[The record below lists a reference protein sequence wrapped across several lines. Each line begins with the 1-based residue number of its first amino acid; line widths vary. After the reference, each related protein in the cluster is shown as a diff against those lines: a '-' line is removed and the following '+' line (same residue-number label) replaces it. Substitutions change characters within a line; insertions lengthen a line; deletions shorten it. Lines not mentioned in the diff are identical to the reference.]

1 MLIRDK
7 KDSDIES
14 IAKVHY
20 ESWMSTFKGI
30 LPDRYLDNITLE
42 SYIEKHHIFNAPC
55 LVAEVDDQVVGFLMY
70 SKDKDED
77 TSDKC
82 GEIMVIYLLEA
93 YQNSGI
99 GTELMQEAERRMSKD
114 YDQLSVWVVE
124 QNIQAVNFYE
134 KFGFKKDDKSE
145 LNEQDTTLRDIR
157 MMKDI

>member
-20 ESWMSTFKGI
+20 ESWMSTYKGI
-30 LPDRYLDNITLE
+30 LPDHYLDNITLE
-42 SYIEKHHIFNAPC
+42 SYIEKRHIFNAPC

-134 KFGFKKDDKSE
+134 KFGFKKDGKSE
-145 LNEQDTTLRDIR
+145 LNEQDATLRDIR